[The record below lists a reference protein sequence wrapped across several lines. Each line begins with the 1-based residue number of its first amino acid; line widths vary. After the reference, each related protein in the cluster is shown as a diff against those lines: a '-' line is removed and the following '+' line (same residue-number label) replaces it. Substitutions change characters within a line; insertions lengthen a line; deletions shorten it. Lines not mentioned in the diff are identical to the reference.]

1 MVCSIPVVMLK
12 CWSCQ
17 SLLFCGGNASK
28 VFARYKAALVSE
40 IIIAFQSASKCF
52 AGTAQK
58 LSVLAFSFRYEFLLF
73 VLDVF
78 RFNPTVL
85 YLGGTCPKR
94 TGFNAISV
102 CSILALWKFS
112 DALPF
117 LHGLMEFLLAFLY
130 LFKLKAMIRSG
141 FTLCFC
147 ERSNYP
153 TLKNG
158 RAEVKVELIH
168 PWDST
173 GEEVWTSTPLLVPGK
188 T

>member
-1 MVCSIPVVMLK
+1 MLK

-17 SLLFCGGNASK
+17 SWLFCGGNASK

-58 LSVLAFSFRYEFLLF
+58 LSVLAFSFRCEFLLF

-78 RFNPTVL
+78 RFSPTLL
-85 YLGGTCPKR
+85 YLGGTCLKR

-130 LFKLKAMIRSG
+130 LLKLKTMIDLDL
-141 FTLCFC
+141 LCAFV
-147 ERSNYP
+147 RGV
-153 TLKNG
+153 T
-158 RAEVKVELIH
+158 
-168 PWDST
+168 
-173 GEEVWTSTPLLVPGK
+173 TPLWRMEELRWRWSWFIHEIPLGK
-188 T
+188 RCEPVHLFWCLQRLRTLFFL